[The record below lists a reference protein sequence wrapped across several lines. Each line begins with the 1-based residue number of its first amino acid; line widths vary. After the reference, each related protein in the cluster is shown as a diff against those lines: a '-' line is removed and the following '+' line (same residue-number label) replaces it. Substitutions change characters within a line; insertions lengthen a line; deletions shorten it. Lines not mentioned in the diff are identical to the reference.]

1 MKYLKKFENFD
12 LGRFSDEE
20 ENKNFMTHPDENEQ
34 AFDQQEEEIFNSEDQ
49 EEEIEEKRRI

>member
-20 ENKNFMTHPDENEQ
+20 ENKNFMTQPDENEQ
-34 AFDQQEEEIFNSEDQ
+34 TFDQ
-49 EEEIEEKRRI
+49 EKARKVNQQKQK